1 MLHDRRSV
9 AEMLTDLRKREG
21 VTQAKLA
28 EQLGVSQSWV
38 SQIENKG
45 PSSIE
50 QMCDYLHA
58 LGISW
63 RISKWVDPINPDQ
76 FASSNKGP
84 KDAKGL
90 LYGPR

>member
-1 MLHDRRSV
+1 
-9 AEMLTDLRKREG
+9 MLTDLRKQEG

-50 QMCDYLHA
+50 QMCQYLHA

-63 RISKWVDPINPDQ
+63 RINKWVDPINPDQ
-76 FASSNKGP
+76 FIASKKSP
-84 KDAKGL
+84 KDARGL